1 MESSSQLA
9 ERIASY
15 VKSLEKVVVLFVKS
29 LEKVYLCTKKS
40 LEKVVICVLICFYS
54 DEYDK
59 EKYRGAILG
68 VEIVTKTKIGKDTR
82 GPLFVFFDKR
92 T

>member
-9 ERIASY
+9 EWIASY

-29 LEKVYLCTKKS
+29 LEKVYLCAKKS
-40 LEKVVICVLICFYS
+40 LEKVVICILIRFYS

-59 EKYRGAILG
+59 EKDRGAILG
-68 VEIVTKTKIGKDTR
+68 VEICS
-82 GPLFVFFDKR
+82 R